1 MASSQKRRGLVHL
14 EEILKSMEIDCG
26 QSNVADWIVRGKTIR
41 ELIDDLRSF
50 ENQDLKVEI
59 SLDSGKT
66 HKPISMVV
74 KDDGVCVL
82 VNYEAPLDDS

>member
-1 MASSQKRRGLVHL
+1 MSLSVASSQKRRGLVHL

-50 ENQDLKVEI
+50 ENQDLKV
-59 SLDSGKT
+59 
-66 HKPISMVV
+66 
-74 KDDGVCVL
+74 
-82 VNYEAPLDDS
+82 